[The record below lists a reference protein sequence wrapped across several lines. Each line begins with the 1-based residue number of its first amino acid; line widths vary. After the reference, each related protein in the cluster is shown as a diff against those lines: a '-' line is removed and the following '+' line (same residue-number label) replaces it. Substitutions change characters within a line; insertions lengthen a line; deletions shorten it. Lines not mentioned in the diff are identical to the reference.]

1 MKAEWQISVDKQDF
15 VQAITCART
24 RATLRRVPGG
34 PEREVMLTRGEGRLS
49 IRSSHA
55 AMDIPARGRW
65 SSPILAY
72 GPALRRLAP
81 KLSGP
86 EVTLTYVAGRLFLNT
101 TSLPA
106 REA

>member
-1 MKAEWQISVDKQDF
+1 MKAEWRISVDKKDF
-15 VQAITCART
+15 VQAVTCARA
-24 RATLRRVPGG
+24 RATLRRGPGG
-34 PEREVMLTRGEGRLS
+34 SEREVMLVSRKGGLS
-49 IRSSHA
+49 VRSSHA
-55 AMDIPARGRW
+55 AMDIPAHGRW
-65 SSPILAY
+65 SSPVLAN

-86 EVTLTYVAGRLFLNT
+86 EVTLTYVAGRLFLNK